1 MKFID
6 ISGFEKEKNFLIK
19 AENKNHVAHAQ
30 LFFGSEGSPNL
41 SLALAF
47 ISFLNC
53 NNKVNNDSCGECPSC
68 KKIDKMIHPDVHFI
82 FPVAPTTKI
91 NKNVISDLFIKE
103 WRNFIL
109 DDPYQN
115 VNDWF
120 NFYGFENK
128 SPNISKDESR
138 NLIKKLTLKPFE
150 SENKIVLI
158 WLPEYLHLY
167 TSNALLKILEDPPPK
182 TFFFLITNDYNR
194 LLKTIL
200 SRVQMFKIRNF
211 SDEEL
216 KKEILK
222 KEDIAENEL
231 SKLILTSDGNLNQAK
246 KIINSSNE
254 DFLSFFKIW
263 MRNCYS
269 NDYAKIQLDLE
280 WFNNQTKINKKA
292 FLIYSLNLIRE
303 SFVIKINS
311 SLSRIVDEESE
322 FIKNFSQSLNEE
334 KTEKIILE
342 LNDSIRFL
350 ERNANPK
357 IIFLDLSIEIANT
370 FNEMKQIA

>member
-6 ISGFEKEKNFLIK
+6 ISGFEKEKNFLIN

-231 SKLILTSDGNLNQAK
+231 YKLILTSDVNLNQAK

-357 IIFLDLSIEIANT
+357 IIFLDLSIEIANA

>member
-6 ISGFEKEKNFLIK
+6 ISGFEKEKDFLIN
-19 AENKNHVAHAQ
+19 AVNKNLVAHAQ
-30 LFFGSEGSPNL
+30 LFFGSQGSPNL
-41 SLALAF
+41 TLALAF

-53 NNKVNNDSCGECPSC
+53 DHKTSNDSCGECPSC

-91 NKNVISDLFIKE
+91 NKNVVSDLFIKE
-103 WRNFIL
+103 WRSFIL
-109 DDPYQN
+109 KDPYQN

-158 WLPEYLHLY
+158 WLPEHLHIY

-216 KKEILK
+216 TKEILK
-222 KEDIAENEL
+222 KDTIAESEL
-231 SKLILTSDGNLNQAK
+231 SKVILTSDGNLNQAK

-254 DFLSFFKIW
+254 DFLSVFKIW

-269 NDYAKIQLDLE
+269 SDYAKIQLDLE
-280 WFNNQTKINKKA
+280 WFNNQTRINKKA

-311 SLSRIVDEESE
+311 SLSRIVDDESE
-322 FIKNFSQSLNEE
+322 FIKNFSKSLNEE
-334 KTEKIILE
+334 KIEQIILQ

-357 IIFLDLSIEIANT
+357 IIFLDLSIEIANA

>member
-6 ISGFEKEKNFLIK
+6 ISGFEKEKNFLIN

-91 NKNVISDLFIKE
+91 NKNVISDFFIKE

-334 KTEKIILE
+334 KIEKIILE

-357 IIFLDLSIEIANT
+357 IIFLDLSIEIANA

>member
-1 MKFID
+1 MRFSEIPGLDDEKKILINSYNSNTIHHAMLFI
-6 ISGFEKEKNFLIK
+6 GQK
-19 AENKNHVAHAQ
+19 
-30 LFFGSEGSPNL
+30 GSANL

-47 ISFLNC
+47 ATYINC
-53 NNKVNNDSCGECPSC
+53 QNRNTDSCGECPSC

-357 IIFLDLSIEIANT
+357 IIFLDLSIEIANA

>member
-1 MKFID
+1 M
-6 ISGFEKEKNFLIK
+6 
-19 AENKNHVAHAQ
+19 
-30 LFFGSEGSPNL
+30 
-41 SLALAF
+41 
-47 ISFLNC
+47 
-53 NNKVNNDSCGECPSC
+53 
-68 KKIDKMIHPDVHFI
+68 
-82 FPVAPTTKI
+82 
-91 NKNVISDLFIKE
+91 FIKE

-357 IIFLDLSIEIANT
+357 IIFLDLSIEIANA

>member
-1 MKFID
+1 M
-6 ISGFEKEKNFLIK
+6 
-19 AENKNHVAHAQ
+19 Q
-30 LFFGSEGSPNL
+30 
-41 SLALAF
+41 
-47 ISFLNC
+47 
-53 NNKVNNDSCGECPSC
+53 
-68 KKIDKMIHPDVHFI
+68 KIDKMIHPDVHFI

-357 IIFLDLSIEIANT
+357 IIFLDLSIEIANA

>member
-6 ISGFEKEKNFLIK
+6 ISGFEKEKNFLIN

-167 TSNALLKILEDPPPK
+167 TSNALLQILEDPPPK

-357 IIFLDLSIEIANT
+357 IIFLDLSIEIANA

>member
-6 ISGFEKEKNFLIK
+6 ISGFEKEKNFLIN

-53 NNKVNNDSCGECPSC
+53 NDKVNNDSCGECPSC

-357 IIFLDLSIEIANT
+357 IIFLDLSIEIANA

>member
-6 ISGFEKEKNFLIK
+6 ISGFEKEKDFLIN
-19 AENKNHVAHAQ
+19 AANKNHVAHAQ

-53 NNKVNNDSCGECPSC
+53 NNKISNDSCGECPSC

-280 WFNNQTKINKKA
+280 WFNNQTRINKKA

-322 FIKNFSQSLNEE
+322 FIKNFSKSLNEE
-334 KTEKIILE
+334 KIEQIILQ

-357 IIFLDLSIEIANT
+357 IIFLDLSIEIANA

>member
-138 NLIKKLTLKPFE
+138 NLIKKLTLKSFE

-292 FLIYSLNLIRE
+292 FLVYSLNLIRE

-350 ERNANPK
+350 ERNANHK
-357 IIFLDLSIEIANT
+357 IIFLDLSIEIANA

>member
-6 ISGFEKEKNFLIK
+6 ISGFEKEKDFLIN
-19 AENKNHVAHAQ
+19 AVNKNLVAHAQ
-30 LFFGSEGSPNL
+30 LFFGSQGSPNL
-41 SLALAF
+41 TLALAF

-53 NNKVNNDSCGECPSC
+53 NHKTSNDSCGECPSC
-68 KKIDKMIHPDVHFI
+68 KKIDKMIHPDLHFI

-109 DDPYQN
+109 KDPYQN

-158 WLPEYLHLY
+158 WLPEHLHIY

-216 KKEILK
+216 TKEILK
-222 KEDIAENEL
+222 KDTIAESEL
-231 SKLILTSDGNLNQAK
+231 SKVILTSDGNLNQAK

-254 DFLSFFKIW
+254 DFLSVFKIW

-269 NDYAKIQLDLE
+269 SDYAKIQLDLE
-280 WFNNQTKINKKA
+280 WFNNQTRINKKA
-292 FLIYSLNLIRE
+292 FLVYSLNLIRE
-303 SFVIKINS
+303 SFVVKINS

-322 FIKNFSQSLNEE
+322 FIKNFSKSLNEE
-334 KTEKIILE
+334 KTEKVTLE
-342 LNDSIRFL
+342 LNDAIRFL

-357 IIFLDLSIEIANT
+357 IIFLDLSIEIVNV
-370 FNEMKQIA
+370 FNETKQIA

>member
-6 ISGFEKEKNFLIK
+6 ISGFEKEKDFLIN
-19 AENKNHVAHAQ
+19 AVNKNLVAHAQ
-30 LFFGSEGSPNL
+30 LFFGPQGSPNL
-41 SLALAF
+41 TLALAF

-53 NNKVNNDSCGECPSC
+53 NHKTSNDSCGECPSC
-68 KKIDKMIHPDVHFI
+68 KKIDKMIHPDLHFI

-109 DDPYQN
+109 KDPYQN

-158 WLPEYLHLY
+158 WLPEHLHIY

-216 KKEILK
+216 TKEILK
-222 KEDIAENEL
+222 KNNIAESEL
-231 SKLILTSDGNLNQAK
+231 SKVILTSDGNLNQAK

-254 DFLSFFKIW
+254 DFLSVFKIW

-269 NDYAKIQLDLE
+269 SDYAKIQLDLE
-280 WFNNQTKINKKA
+280 WFNNQTRINKKA
-292 FLIYSLNLIRE
+292 FLVYSLNLIRE
-303 SFVIKINS
+303 SFVVKINS

-322 FIKNFSQSLNEE
+322 FIKNFSKSLNEE
-334 KTEKIILE
+334 KTEKVTLE
-342 LNDSIRFL
+342 LNDAIRFL

-357 IIFLDLSIEIANT
+357 IIFLDLSIEIVNV
-370 FNEMKQIA
+370 FNETKQIA

>member
-6 ISGFEKEKNFLIK
+6 ISGFEKEKNFLIN

-200 SRVQMFKIRNF
+200 SHVQMFKIRNF

-357 IIFLDLSIEIANT
+357 IIFLDLSIEIANA

>member
-6 ISGFEKEKNFLIK
+6 ITGFEKEKDFLIN
-19 AENKNHVAHAQ
+19 AFNKNHVAHAQ

-53 NNKVNNDSCGECPSC
+53 NHKSSNDSCGECPSC
-68 KKIDKMIHPDVHFI
+68 NKIDKMIHPDVHFI

-109 DDPYQN
+109 KDPYQN

-120 NFYGFENK
+120 NFYGFDNK

-150 SENKIVLI
+150 SEKKIVLI
-158 WLPEYLHLY
+158 WLPEYLHMY

-182 TFFFLITNDYNR
+182 TFFFLITNDYNK

-222 KEDIAENEL
+222 KEHIDESEL
-231 SKLILTSDGNLNQAK
+231 SKVILTSDGNLNQAK
-246 KIINSSNE
+246 KIINSSSE
-254 DFLSFFKIW
+254 DFLSIFKIW
-263 MRNCYS
+263 MRNCYL
-269 NDYAKIQLDLE
+269 NDYPKIQSDLE
-280 WFNNQTKINKKA
+280 WFNNQTRINKKT

-303 SFVIKINS
+303 AFVVKINS
-311 SLSRIVDEESE
+311 SLSRIVDEESK
-322 FIKNFSQSLNEE
+322 FINNFSKSLNEE

-342 LNDSIRFL
+342 LNDAIRFL

-357 IIFLDLSIEIANT
+357 IIFLDLSIEIMNV

>member
-6 ISGFEKEKNFLIK
+6 ISGFEKEKDFLIN
-19 AENKNHVAHAQ
+19 AVNKNLVAHAQ
-30 LFFGSEGSPNL
+30 LFFGSQGSPNL
-41 SLALAF
+41 TLALAF

-53 NNKVNNDSCGECPSC
+53 NHKTSNDSCGECPSC
-68 KKIDKMIHPDVHFI
+68 KKIDKMIHPDLHFI

-109 DDPYQN
+109 KDPYQN

-158 WLPEYLHLY
+158 WLPEHLHIY
-167 TSNALLKILEDPPPK
+167 TSNALLKILEDPPAK

-216 KKEILK
+216 TKEILK
-222 KEDIAENEL
+222 KDTIAESEL
-231 SKLILTSDGNLNQAK
+231 SKVILTSDGNLNQAK

-254 DFLSFFKIW
+254 DFLSVFKIW

-269 NDYAKIQLDLE
+269 SDYAKIQLDLE
-280 WFNNQTKINKKA
+280 WFNNQTRINKKA

-303 SFVIKINS
+303 SFVVKINS

-322 FIKNFSQSLNEE
+322 FIKNFSKSLNEE
-334 KTEKIILE
+334 KTEKVTLE
-342 LNDSIRFL
+342 LNDAIRFL

-357 IIFLDLSIEIANT
+357 IIFLDLSIEIVNV
-370 FNEMKQIA
+370 FNETKQIA

>member
-6 ISGFEKEKNFLIK
+6 ISGFEKEKNFLIN

-167 TSNALLKILEDPPPK
+167 TSNDLLKILEDPPPK

-216 KKEILK
+216 TKEILK
-222 KEDIAENEL
+222 KDNIKESEL

-254 DFLSFFKIW
+254 DFLSIFKIW

-357 IIFLDLSIEIANT
+357 IIFLDLSIEIANA

>member
-1 MKFID
+1 
-6 ISGFEKEKNFLIK
+6 
-19 AENKNHVAHAQ
+19 
-30 LFFGSEGSPNL
+30 
-41 SLALAF
+41 
-47 ISFLNC
+47 
-53 NNKVNNDSCGECPSC
+53 
-68 KKIDKMIHPDVHFI
+68 MIHPDVHFI

-357 IIFLDLSIEIANT
+357 IIFLDLSIEIANA

>member
-6 ISGFEKEKNFLIK
+6 ISGFEKEKNFLIN

-53 NNKVNNDSCGECPSC
+53 NNKINNDSCGECPSC

-254 DFLSFFKIW
+254 DFLSIFKIW

-357 IIFLDLSIEIANT
+357 IIFLDLSIEIANA

>member
-6 ISGFEKEKNFLIK
+6 ISGVEKEKNFLIN

-357 IIFLDLSIEIANT
+357 IIFLDLSIEIANA

>member
-6 ISGFEKEKNFLIK
+6 ISGFEKEKNFLIN

-91 NKNVISDLFIKE
+91 NKNVISDFFIKE

-292 FLIYSLNLIRE
+292 FLVYSLNLIRE

-357 IIFLDLSIEIANT
+357 IIFLDLSIEIANA

>member
-6 ISGFEKEKNFLIK
+6 ISGFEKEKNFLIN

-158 WLPEYLHLY
+158 WFCFYC
-167 TSNALLKILEDPPPK
+167 
-182 TFFFLITNDYNR
+182 F
-194 LLKTIL
+194 
-200 SRVQMFKIRNF
+200 
-211 SDEEL
+211 
-216 KKEILK
+216 
-222 KEDIAENEL
+222 
-231 SKLILTSDGNLNQAK
+231 
-246 KIINSSNE
+246 
-254 DFLSFFKIW
+254 
-263 MRNCYS
+263 
-269 NDYAKIQLDLE
+269 
-280 WFNNQTKINKKA
+280 
-292 FLIYSLNLIRE
+292 
-303 SFVIKINS
+303 
-311 SLSRIVDEESE
+311 
-322 FIKNFSQSLNEE
+322 
-334 KTEKIILE
+334 
-342 LNDSIRFL
+342 
-350 ERNANPK
+350 
-357 IIFLDLSIEIANT
+357 
-370 FNEMKQIA
+370 

>member
-6 ISGFEKEKNFLIK
+6 ISGFEKEKNFLIN

-68 KKIDKMIHPDVHFI
+68 KKINKMIHPDVHFI

-357 IIFLDLSIEIANT
+357 IIFLDLSIEIANA

>member
-6 ISGFEKEKNFLIK
+6 ISGFEKEKNFLIN

-292 FLIYSLNLIRE
+292 FLVYSLNLIRE

-357 IIFLDLSIEIANT
+357 IIFLDLSIEIANA

>member
-6 ISGFEKEKNFLIK
+6 ISGFEKEKNFLINV
-19 AENKNHVAHAQ
+19 ENKNHVAHAQ

-138 NLIKKLTLKPFE
+138 NLIKKLTLKSFE

-211 SDEEL
+211 SDGEL

-231 SKLILTSDGNLNQAK
+231 YKLILTSD
-246 KIINSSNE
+246 
-254 DFLSFFKIW
+254 
-263 MRNCYS
+263 
-269 NDYAKIQLDLE
+269 
-280 WFNNQTKINKKA
+280 
-292 FLIYSLNLIRE
+292 
-303 SFVIKINS
+303 
-311 SLSRIVDEESE
+311 
-322 FIKNFSQSLNEE
+322 
-334 KTEKIILE
+334 
-342 LNDSIRFL
+342 
-350 ERNANPK
+350 
-357 IIFLDLSIEIANT
+357 
-370 FNEMKQIA
+370 

>member
-6 ISGFEKEKNFLIK
+6 ISGFEKEKNFLIN

-47 ISFLNC
+47 ISFFNC

-68 KKIDKMIHPDVHFI
+68 KKIHKMIHPDVHFI

-91 NKNVISDLFIKE
+91 NKNVISDFFIKE

-263 MRNCYS
+263 MRNCNS

-322 FIKNFSQSLNEE
+322 FIKNFSQSMNEE

-357 IIFLDLSIEIANT
+357 IIFLDLSIEIANA

>member
-6 ISGFEKEKNFLIK
+6 ISGFEKEKNFLIN

-158 WLPEYLHLY
+158 WLQEYLHLY

-231 SKLILTSDGNLNQAK
+231 SKLILISDGNLNQAK

-357 IIFLDLSIEIANT
+357 IIFLDLSIEIANA

>member
-6 ISGFEKEKNFLIK
+6 ISGFEKEKDFLIN
-19 AENKNHVAHAQ
+19 AANKNHVAHAQ

-53 NNKVNNDSCGECPSC
+53 NNKISNDSCGECPSC

-216 KKEILK
+216 TKEILK
-222 KEDIAENEL
+222 KDTIAESEL
-231 SKLILTSDGNLNQAK
+231 SKVILTLKELFPLNKDKGFIGIYWPINDEIDLRDLK
-246 KIINSSNE
+246 KNKDFSIALPSSN
-254 DFLSFFKIW
+254 
-263 MRNCYS
+263 
-269 NDYAKIQLDLE
+269 
-280 WFNNQTKINKKA
+280 INKKITYHPWLNNDLKEDIHGIPA
-292 FLIYSLNLIRE
+292 PLNTPPLKAEQIKLLLVPALAIDHFGYRLGYGGGYFDRLRSQDEWKRINALLIVPEVCISL
-303 SFVIKINS
+303 
-311 SLSRIVDEESE
+311 
-322 FIKNFSQSLNEE
+322 
-334 KTEKIILE
+334 TEL
-342 LNDSIRFL
+342 
-350 ERNANPK
+350 P
-357 IIFLDLSIEIANT
+357 
-370 FNEMKQIA
+370 

>member
-6 ISGFEKEKNFLIK
+6 ISGFEKEKNFLIN

-30 LFFGSEGSPNL
+30 LFFGPEGSPNL

-357 IIFLDLSIEIANT
+357 IIFLDLSIEIANA

>member
-6 ISGFEKEKNFLIK
+6 ISGFEKEKNFLIN

-334 KTEKIILE
+334 KIEKIILE

-357 IIFLDLSIEIANT
+357 IIFLDLSIEIANA